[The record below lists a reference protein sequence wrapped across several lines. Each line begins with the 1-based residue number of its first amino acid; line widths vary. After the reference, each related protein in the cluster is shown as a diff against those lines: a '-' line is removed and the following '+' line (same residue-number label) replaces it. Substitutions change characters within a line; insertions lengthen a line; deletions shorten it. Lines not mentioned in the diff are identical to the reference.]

1 MLKRN
6 LVLTLGIVALAAL
19 SWSDSAIAKLSANG
33 TSLSG
38 LTSNAATLQAV
49 RIALP
54 DGTELKFR

>member
-6 LVLTLGIVALAAL
+6 LVLALGIVALAAQ
-19 SWSDSAIAKLSANG
+19 SWSGPAVAKLSANG
-33 TSLSG
+33 TSLNG
-38 LTSNAATLQAV
+38 LTSTTVTMHAV